1 MACHTL
7 PLGPSSSFTKDL
19 HGSLRPLGKNSSP
32 ELCSKEIV
40 KIFNLI
46 CTDFLFLQGQKN
58 VILPAAI
65 VGLRRVATNS
75 MKSES

>member
-1 MACHTL
+1 MT
-7 PLGPSSSFTKDL
+7 PLSFDRSSSFTKDL

-46 CTDFLFLQGQKN
+46 CTDFLFLQGQKKCYF
-58 VILPAAI
+58 A
-65 VGLRRVATNS
+65 GGNS
-75 MKSES
+75 WSKKSCDQFNEV